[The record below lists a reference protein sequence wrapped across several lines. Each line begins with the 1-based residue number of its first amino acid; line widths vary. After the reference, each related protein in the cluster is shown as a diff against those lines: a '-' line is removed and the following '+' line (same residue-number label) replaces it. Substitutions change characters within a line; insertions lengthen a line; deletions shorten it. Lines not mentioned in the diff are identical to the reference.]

1 MTAPA
6 QAVKSRMRAR
16 GSSACGRGDV
26 PLSSRTAQGGD
37 PGRPDARSR
46 TGSATSGC
54 GVRLPGV
61 THLAFG
67 HVCLTLDDDK
77 AAVEGAHRSGRPP
90 QQSEIR

>member
-16 GSSACGRGDV
+16 GSSACGRGADLV
-26 PLSSRTAQGGD
+26 I
-37 PGRPDARSR
+37 PDARSR

-54 GVRLPGV
+54 GLRLPGV

-77 AAVEGAHRSGRPP
+77 AFIEGAQRSGRPP

>member
-6 QAVKSRMRAR
+6 QVVKSRMCAR
-16 GSSACGRGDV
+16 GSSACGRGADLV
-26 PLSSRTAQGGD
+26 I
-37 PGRPDARSR
+37 PDAARRRSGTPGQR
-46 TGSATSGC
+46 LKNRFGHLRLW
-54 GVRLPGV
+54 VRLPGV

-67 HVCLTLDDDK
+67 HAFLTLDDDK